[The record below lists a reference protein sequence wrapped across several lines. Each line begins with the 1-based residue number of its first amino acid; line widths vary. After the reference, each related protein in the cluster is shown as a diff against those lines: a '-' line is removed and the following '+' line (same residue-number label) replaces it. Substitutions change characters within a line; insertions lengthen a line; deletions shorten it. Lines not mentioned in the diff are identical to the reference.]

1 MSMSLILNKL
11 FKDRGVTPYEVS
23 IKTGISESTFSR
35 VLNNET
41 KKLGIRN
48 TEILANYFILLLPQT
63 QTSHTFIKTYLLTCG
78 ANLKNH
84 YPKEVFT
91 IKIFDTDTH

>member
-48 TEILANYFILLLPQT
+48 TEIL
-63 QTSHTFIKTYLLTCG
+63 
-78 ANLKNH
+78 
-84 YPKEVFT
+84 
-91 IKIFDTDTH
+91 

>member
-48 TEILANYFILLLPQT
+48 TEILANYFNVSID
-63 QTSHTFIKTYLLTCG
+63 YLKGVYTLG
-78 ANLKNH
+78 K
-84 YPKEVFT
+84 K
-91 IKIFDTDTH
+91 